1 MRKALFAALAG
12 IVFSVASAP
21 AAQAVSLYWTFRGV
35 VSMEDCLS
43 RGSYAAG
50 VYGATDIQRGENHVQ
65 GALEPDVFIT
75 FFCFPSAEGATGL
88 LVVTADHQVSDD
100 DVISVR
106 TELWSIFTR
115 S

>member
-1 MRKALFAALAG
+1 MRKAFFAALAAVTFA
-12 IVFSVASAP
+12 IAAAP

-35 VSMEDCLS
+35 ASMDDCLS
-43 RGSYAAG
+43 RASYAAG

-88 LVVTADHQVSDD
+88 LVVAADHQVSDD

-106 TELWSIFTR
+106 TELWSIFTN